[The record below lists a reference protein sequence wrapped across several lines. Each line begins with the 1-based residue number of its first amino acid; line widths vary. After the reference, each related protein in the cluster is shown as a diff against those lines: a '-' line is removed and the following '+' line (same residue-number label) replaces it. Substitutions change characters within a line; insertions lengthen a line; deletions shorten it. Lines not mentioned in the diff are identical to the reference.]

1 VETALSSS
9 GFFSIKP
16 SSSKR
21 FWVRVRVMVMV
32 SVLVPLRD
40 AVLTDVLSVPV
51 ASKRETR
58 DVLSVPPVASKR
70 ETRAGCDSYY
80 SYYGGLP
87 LLYYYSGSPWV
98 T

>member
-58 DVLSVPPVASKR
+58 
-70 ETRAGCDSYY
+70 AGCDSYY